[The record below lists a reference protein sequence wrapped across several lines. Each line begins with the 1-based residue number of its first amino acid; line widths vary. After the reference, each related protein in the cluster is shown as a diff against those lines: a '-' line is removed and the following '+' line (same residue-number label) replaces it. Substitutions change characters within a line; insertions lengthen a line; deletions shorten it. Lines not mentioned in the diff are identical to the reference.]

1 MINMDKLEC
10 ISPIDGRY
18 KRISDILGQYFSEMT
33 LSKYRTIAEIKYFIF
48 LSKQNLGLRALTNDE
63 LKELRALEELS
74 LQDAQIIKDI
84 EVKGYKNIKATNHDV
99 KAVEY
104 YLKDKLENSSLKK
117 ELEWIHFA
125 LTSEDIN
132 NIAYGLMVSL
142 SVKKVIIP
150 EIETIYNTLNGLAEK
165 YANTA
170 ILARTHGQPASPT
183 TFGKEFK
190 VFAERIKRQLAQLK
204 AYKLLIKLNGATGNY
219 NANISA
225 YPNFDWLS
233 FSQKFTEHLNK
244 TFDLNLQTNLITT
257 QIEPHDSLI
266 ELFDILRRINLILIN
281 FSQDIWR
288 YISDDFI
295 KQKPVEGEV
304 GSSTM
309 PHKVNPIDFEN
320 AEGNLGLAN
329 SLFSFFS
336 NKLPIS
342 RLQRDLSDS
351 TVLRNIGSSFAY
363 CLIAYKSIQKG
374 LTKIEI
380 NETKVSEILDSH
392 WEIISEAIQTILKR
406 EHIETPYELLKELTR
421 GKKINQNEFIEFI
434 DKLDVTNEVKEELKK
449 LSPNTY
455 IGLADKISKL

>member
-190 VFAERIKRQLAQLK
+190 VFAERIKKQLAQLK
-204 AYKLLIKLNGATGNY
+204 AHKLLIKLNGATGNY

>member
-1 MINMDKLEC
+1 MDKLEC

-18 KRISDILGQYFSEMT
+18 KRNTESLTEYFSEMA
-33 LSKYRTIAEIKYFIF
+33 LSKYRTIVEIEYFLF
-48 LSKQNLGLRALTNDE
+48 LSKQNLGLRPLNQEEIKE
-63 LKELRALEELS
+63 LKSLEELS

-84 EVKGYKNIKATNHDV
+84 EVKGYKNYKATNHDV
-99 KAVEY
+99 KAIEY
-104 YLKDKLENSSLKK
+104 YLKDKLQESTLKK
-117 ELEWIHFA
+117 ELEWVHFA

-132 NIAYGLMVSL
+132 NIAYALMTSL
-142 SVKKVIIP
+142 ATKNVIIP
-150 EIETIYNTLNGLAEK
+150 ELENILKTLNDFANK
-165 YANTA
+165 HANTP

-190 VFAERIKRQLAQLK
+190 VFAHRLEKQFGQLK
-204 AYKLLIKLNGATGNY
+204 AHKLSIKLNSATGNY
-219 NANISA
+219 NAQISA

-233 FSQKFTEHLNK
+233 FSQRFTEHLNK
-244 TFDLNLQTNLITT
+244 EFDLLLETNLITT

-266 ELFDILRRINLILIN
+266 ELFDILKRINVIFID

-329 SLFSFFS
+329 SLFAFFG

-351 TVLRNIGSSFAY
+351 TVLRNIGTSFAY
-363 CLIAYKSIQKG
+363 SLIAYKSLQKG
-374 LTKIEI
+374 LTKIEV
-380 NETKVSEILDSH
+380 NETKVSEILEAH
-392 WEIISEAIQTILKR
+392 WEVISEGIQTILRR

-421 GKKINQNEFIEFI
+421 GKKITQKDFEDFIN
-434 DKLDVTNEVKEELKK
+434 KLDIKDNVKEELKK

-455 IGLADKISKL
+455 IGIADKIARL

>member
-18 KRISDILGQYFSEMT
+18 KKISDILGQYFSEMT

-190 VFAERIKRQLAQLK
+190 VFAERIKKQLAQLK
-204 AYKLLIKLNGATGNY
+204 AHKLLIKLNGATGNY

-421 GKKINQNEFIEFI
+421 GNKINQNEFIEFI